1 MVVFLRVTFLKPF
14 FAPFSSR
21 FILFSDNLGGDF
33 PVILSLFTLV
43 MIGL

>member
-1 MVVFLRVTFLKPF
+1 MVVFLRVPFLKPF
-14 FAPFSSR
+14 FAPFSSP
-21 FILFSDNLGGDF
+21 FILFSDNLGDDL